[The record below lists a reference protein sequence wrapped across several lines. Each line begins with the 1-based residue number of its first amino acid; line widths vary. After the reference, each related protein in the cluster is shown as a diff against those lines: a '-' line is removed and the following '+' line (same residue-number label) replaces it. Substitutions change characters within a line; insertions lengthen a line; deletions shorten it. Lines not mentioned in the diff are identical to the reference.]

1 MYFCHIPQSIGKN
14 QSIMLIGR
22 EKEQK
27 ILERALRSSESEMV
41 AIIGRRRVGKTYL
54 INSVYADRIRF
65 ETFGVQNSSLKEQLN
80 NFNFQ
85 LKKAFGTLAPTTAPK
100 NWQDAFF
107 SLITCWEQ
115 DPSTHQ
121 NVLFF
126 DELPWLATQKSG
138 FLNAFSFFWNSWAV
152 KKNVVVVICGSAAS
166 WMIQKVVN
174 NKGGLHNRITKRID
188 LQPFT
193 LGETEAFLKV
203 RNINL
208 ERYQILQI
216 YMAMGGIPHY
226 LNEIVAG
233 KSAIQNIEDI
243 CFSPSGMLYNE
254 FSRLFSSLFDDAE
267 NHISI
272 IRALSQK
279 RSGMTRL
286 DILET
291 TSLPDGGGTSM
302 YLEELESS
310 GFISSYPSF
319 EKKKKELVYRLTDE
333 YSFFYLKFIEN
344 VQKQGNDTWKHLS
357 QTQSFKTWSG
367 YAFESICLKHIA
379 QIRKAL
385 GISGIYSEASTFYQK
400 GQDGQQGVQ
409 IDLLL
414 DRNDN
419 TINLFEIKFYA
430 DPLVLTKTQAEGLR
444 TKRALFK
451 HYTQSRKQIFLSL
464 ISTYGI
470 VENEQSIGLIDNIL
484 SLDTLFETA

>member
-85 LKKAFGTLAPTTAPK
+85 LKKAFGTLAPTTSPK

-208 ERYQILQI
+208 ERYQILQV

-272 IRALSQK
+272 IRALFQK

-419 TINLFEIKFYA
+419 IINLFEIKFYA

-451 HYTQSRKQIFLSL
+451 HYTQSRKQIFLSM

-470 VENEQSIGLIDNIL
+470 VENEQSIGLIDNVL
-484 SLDTLFETA
+484 NLDTLFETA